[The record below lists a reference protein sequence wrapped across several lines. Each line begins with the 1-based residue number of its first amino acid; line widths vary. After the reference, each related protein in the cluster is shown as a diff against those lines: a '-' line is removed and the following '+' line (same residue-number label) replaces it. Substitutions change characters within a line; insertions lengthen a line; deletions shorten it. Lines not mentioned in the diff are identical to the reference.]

1 MSDTNLVVFGDY
13 TDEAAQAEAEDLASS
28 GSEFAKIPVGESVW
42 RILPPP
48 KGKSS
53 PFKTV
58 YQHYIKLP
66 GMERGVSF
74 ACPRIHDRRPCPAC
88 KKATELKGSRN
99 TTDQKLARELSA
111 SRRVMTNAIMRGSN
125 GEDKGPVILAFGK
138 SIHEQLN
145 TIRNSKNGGNYC
157 HPIDGFDIVITRKG
171 QGLDTEYQVAAA
183 REDSP
188 LNESVQQM
196 NDWITMQ
203 AALDQYALP
212 PNDEELMELLGT
224 VPGVTP
230 PPRQM
235 AAGSGRGGGRRARR
249 TAEDD
254 AEVMADEA

>member
-1 MSDTNLVVFGDY
+1 MSDSNLVDFGDY
-13 TDEAAQAEAEDLASS
+13 TDEAAAAEAEDLAAS

-42 RILPPP
+42 RILPPAA
-48 KGKSS
+48 GKTS

-99 TTDQKLARELSA
+99 ATDQKMARELSA
-111 SRRVMTNAIMRGSN
+111 SRRVMANVILRGAN
-125 GEDKGPVILAFGK
+125 GEDKGPLILGFGK
-138 SIHEQLN
+138 QIHEQLN
-145 TIRNSKNGGNYC
+145 TIRNSKNGGNFC
-157 HPIDGFDIVITRKG
+157 HPIDGFDVVINRKG
-171 QGLDTEYQVAAA
+171 QGLDTEYLVSAA

-188 LNESVQQM
+188 LHESVQQM

-212 PNDEELMELLGT
+212 PSEEDLAEMLST
-224 VPGVTP
+224 VPGAAPAT
-230 PPRQM
+230 RQM
-235 AAGSGRGGGRRARR
+235 TGGRGRRSAR

-254 AEVMADEA
+254 AGMVDA